1 MNFNRET
8 WYSKAIAIFLF
19 FAFPIVA
26 FYLGVKYQ
34 KSIIYKVKSTISS
47 YQVPVKSKVTFE
59 KNYENNLLKYAGTV
73 EAPTP
78 CHEIR
83 QETKIMESYPEQVR
97 IDLTIENPAP
107 GNVCV
112 QQITK
117 KEFSG
122 EVKVSESATV
132 SVFLDGEKAY

>member
-19 FAFPIVA
+19 FVFPIAA

-47 YQVPVKSKVTFE
+47 SQVPVKSKVTFQ
-59 KNYENNLLKYAGTV
+59 KSYEDNLLKYRGTAEV
-73 EAPTP
+73 PSP
-78 CHEIR
+78 CHNLK
-83 QETKIMESYPEQVR
+83 QETKVMESFPEQVR
-97 IDLTIENPAP
+97 IDLTVENPTP
-107 GNVCV
+107 GNVCS
-112 QQITK
+112 QQITQ

-122 EVKVSESATV
+122 EIKVSENAKLT
-132 SVFLDGEKAY
+132 VFLDGKKVY

>member
-19 FAFPIVA
+19 FALPVAA
-26 FYLGVKYQ
+26 FYFGVKYQ
-34 KSIIYKVKSTISS
+34 KSIVYKVKSTISS
-47 YQVPVKSKVTFE
+47 YKVPAKSKATFQKSFE
-59 KNYENNLLKYAGTV
+59 DNLLKYNGTV

-97 IDLTIENPAP
+97 IDLSVINPTADK
-107 GNVCV
+107 VCA
-112 QQITK
+112 QQITQ

-122 EVKVSESATV
+122 EIKVSENASV
-132 SVFLDGEKAY
+132 SVFLDGKKV